1 MLLQFFFMRTHLL
14 LEFFSGFQRFYALQ
28 SIHRN
33 GLYGHLQ
40 ILKAKEHSLSFYTQF
55 FFDV

>member
-28 SIHRN
+28 SIHQN

-40 ILKAKEHSLSFYTQF
+40 ILKAKEHSLSFYTQVF
-55 FFDV
+55 F